1 VAPTLAHLIGTY
13 GLVAVLLLITLDS
26 CGVPLPS
33 EVIMPVAGALAAAG
47 HLSFV
52 AVVAVG
58 TVASLLGALTAYG
71 LAARFG
77 TPFLLGPGRW
87 IGFRRRHLELA
98 HRWFSRYGR
107 WAVLVGR
114 IVPVVRGYVSFPA
127 GLTGFPIFSFSLLTV
142 AGSLPWCA
150 GLTTTGYL
158 LGAHYRLISGP
169 LGMAVPVIGVLSVVL
184 LAAWFVRGRTP
195 SSGMTER
202 RG

>member
-52 AVVAVG
+52 AVVTAG

-77 TPFLLGPGRW
+77 TPILLGPGRW
-87 IGFRRRHLELA
+87 IGFRQRHLELA
-98 HRWFSRYGR
+98 DRWFSRYGR
-107 WAVLVGR
+107 WAVLFGR

-150 GLTTTGYL
+150 GLTTAGYL
-158 LGAHYRLISGP
+158 LGAHYRLVSGP
-169 LGMAVPVIGVLSVVL
+169 LGMSVPVIGVLVAVL
-184 LAAWFVRGRTP
+184 LVAWFVRGHAP
-195 SSGMTER
+195 SQG
-202 RG
+202 